1 MNKPVPFALFSGM
14 KHLLTVLVALAMTTA
29 LAQTGAKDKDAV
41 LTAEKA
47 RFAAMVAQNYDV
59 LDQLLGDE
67 LFYQHSNGDVDN
79 KTTLIQSIRDG
90 KRRYNSITLD
100 SSAVRIYGNTAI
112 INGLCNY
119 AQRFADGD
127 PNDRQLRFT
136 DVWVKRGRKWQL
148 VSWQAHK
155 IDKTPIYFMVD

>member
-1 MNKPVPFALFSGM
+1 MNKATPFALVYHM
-14 KHLLTVLVALAMTTA
+14 KHLLTLLFGLVAITA
-29 LAQTGAKDKDAV
+29 PAQTGSKDKDAV
-41 LTAEKA
+41 IAAEKA
-47 RFAAMVAQNYDV
+47 RFAAQVAQNYAT

-90 KRRYNSITLD
+90 KRRYESITLD

-112 INGLCNY
+112 INGICSY
-119 AQRFADGD
+119 TQQFANGD
-127 PNDRQLRFT
+127 PNNRKLRYT
-136 DVWVKRGRKWQL
+136 DVWVKRGRRWQL

-155 IDKTPIYFMVD
+155 IDKTPVYFLVD